1 MIMVRLIMQEKIPNE
16 IMISAEL
23 KKLPEALKNN
33 TKRRVR
39 LLVNVTFNYAYD
51 ENYPTDESKI
61 REGLQWMPT

>member
-1 MIMVRLIMQEKIPNE
+1 MQEKIPNE